1 MKYIY
6 LIAAL
11 LFLGSCGN
19 TDSEK
24 EINSDSETAKKETAV
39 KEEVKEKLPIQ
50 NLLGTWFADAE
61 TAGAYIEMTLKEG
74 GAMDYEIAGQKDER
88 TYEIIN
94 DSMLQVG
101 TQVWTFSNVTN
112 TNADVSWKSKN
123 RLGKTIPFTKK

>member
-6 LIAAL
+6 LIAGL

-24 EINSDSETAKKETAV
+24 EINSDSETTKKEITV

-50 NLLGTWFADAE
+50 DLLGTWFADAE

-112 TNADVSWKSKN
+112 TNADVSWKSKSG
-123 RLGKTIPFTKK
+123 LGKTIPFTKK